1 MPSLNTFPP
10 LWAVYTPAN
19 AGEQPAPVSRN
30 YSGITNVR
38 IIRSAANDLMRGMGQ
53 SFCASG
59 KYGRLCLSRSGC
71 RARHSRGADAE
82 LRDDTRPS
90 RGQYALAFADSFQ
103 GLHGRQV
110 SSRGNYYEPCF
121 SRTISAFLRAS
132 FSLRKARATSPRG
145 VSDGGG
151 EAGPNSHSGR
161 SPWA

>member
-38 IIRSAANDLMRGMGQ
+38 IITSAANCLMRGMGQ

-59 KYGRLCLSRSGC
+59 MYSGLCLSQSGC
-71 RARHSRGADAE
+71 CARHSGGADAE
-82 LRDDTRPS
+82 VREDTPEQRRIRPRRSRIPS
-90 RGQYALAFADSFQ
+90 RG
-103 GLHGRQV
+103 LHHQV
-110 SSRGNYYEPCF
+110 SSRRDDYEPCF